1 MRKDITIFFVVW
13 IMFFIPLQ
21 SKDFDND
28 EFNFFNIHTRFEK
41 EISKEE
47 TAELKKEF
55 KVYLNSAK
63 KELNKKFSKE
73 ELAIAKQVNE
83 SRKELYNQ
91 IKKKFTYKELQ
102 ALKHAH
108 LQGKRNRK
116 F

>member
-1 MRKDITIFFVVW
+1 MRKEIVVVFALW
-13 IMFFIPLQ
+13 IMFFTPLQ

-28 EFNFFNIHTRFEK
+28 ESNFFNIHPRFEK
-41 EISKEE
+41 EISKEK
-47 TAELKKEF
+47 TVELKKEF
-55 KVYLNSAK
+55 KVYLKNAK

-83 SRKELYNQ
+83 SRKELYSQ

-102 ALKHAH
+102 VLKHAH
-108 LQGKRNRK
+108 LQGKHNRK